1 MILYNQKLASGYRIS
16 LLWLVSIALAN
27 ERMSLVGHQL
37 PYRMVIFDIL
47 RICVWSKVGFRKFK
61 DEVSVRYHQKLD
73 IGYLVE
79 RPFSF
84 KSHSLWKWRL
94 TSRYQLP

>member
-61 DEVSVRYHQKLD
+61 DEVSSEAGHRLSRGKTLS
-73 IGYLVE
+73 I
-79 RPFSF
+79 
-84 KSHSLWKWRL
+84 KAHSL
-94 TSRYQLP
+94 